1 MQLHLVLGTRQAKV
15 LRLLLYN
22 LLCQR
27 PLQFSGPLGCVVAD
41 RGRAL
46 FDGEAR
52 HGLAFLRDG
61 PCDLKHLALERHIEL
76 DGIAAHAAICDCRAG
91 AALRSAKVLT
101 REGVAAG
108 SVAEGVLLILPC
120 LDVRHRPLARDANL
134 IAVCDRQCWLHRPLH
149 KALAAIDAP
158 TQVVGGG
165 VGAEHR
171 SGRRGLGH
179 GRVQDRFLLAIDQ
192 DLELFIAIDP
202 KGGDEGIDLFLTNG
216 VALLHLGLSLPTI
229 PRADDLVAAPGC
241 CLVVQEAAATRP
253 ECNALGNLGQG
264 NAGGDLILKASA
276 VEGAHADSA
285 CDILSPDSSDGLPKA
300 VGNGLCEELRGLLV
314 KIDLGVQD
322 AQVNHG
328 CQGTVLRAFDDTYQ
342 GA

>member
-1 MQLHLVLGTRQAKV
+1 MHHLHLHGIGSRRISLRHLLLEAPAVPTAHHKVLALVLRHVRELGGPLLLIAFLHYTRPVDGTEAAGHMQLHLVLGTRQAKV

-120 LDVRHRPLARDANL
+120 LDVRHRPLARDARL
-134 IAVCDRQCWLHRPLH
+134 ITVCDRLDWVHCGLH
-149 KALAAIDAP
+149 KASATVDAP
-158 TQVVGGG
+158 SQVVGIA
-165 VGAEHR
+165 VRAED
-171 SGRRGLGH
+171 RRRCRCLGH
-179 GRVQDRFLLAIDQ
+179 GWVK
-192 DLELFIAIDP
+192 EHVW
-202 KGGDEGIDLFLTNG
+202 LTIN
-216 VALLHLGLSLPTI
+216 
-229 PRADDLVAAPGC
+229 
-241 CLVVQEAAATRP
+241 
-253 ECNALGNLGQG
+253 
-264 NAGGDLILKASA
+264 
-276 VEGAHADSA
+276 
-285 CDILSPDSSDGLPKA
+285 
-300 VGNGLCEELRGLLV
+300 
-314 KIDLGVQD
+314 
-322 AQVNHG
+322 
-328 CQGTVLRAFDDTYQ
+328 
-342 GA
+342 